1 ATGAVSVYNLTSAA
15 SKPIYV
21 VAGPDGNTWG
31 TELEANKI
39 FRVTPD
45 GVVTEFAIPTQD
57 PTGDP
62 AKGTRPITIIPAPN
76 GQPFLWFTEER
87 SHKVARISTLT
98 GQIDEF
104 FVPRTRDNS
113 WLGGLTFDRD
123 GNLYAES
130 YVSQIVGPKGGPDFI
145 VKLSKE
151 ILTAPAGDLSQVT
164 LTRYQTPSTGT
175 VLHRIIL
182 GGDGNLYFTELG
194 VDKVGRL

>member
-1 ATGAVSVYNLTSAA
+1 LPDRA

-21 VAGPDGNTWG
+21 VAGPDGNMWG
-31 TELEANKI
+31 TELDGNKI
-39 FRVTPD
+39 FRVTPQ
-45 GVVTEFAIPTQD
+45 GAVTEFAIPSTNS
-57 PTGDP
+57 
-62 AKGTRPITIIPAPN
+62 RPIVITPAPN
-76 GQPFLWFTEER
+76 GAPFLWFSEENT
-87 SHKVARISTLT
+87 HKVARIDLN
-98 GQIDEF
+98 GNIDEF
-104 FVPRTRDNS
+104 FVPKTQDNMLMS
-113 WLGGLTFDRD
+113 GITFDRE

-130 YVSQIVGPKGGPDFI
+130 YVSKNSGPQGGPDFI

-151 ILTAPAGDLSQVT
+151 ILAAPAGDLSQVT